1 MYTASIFIEAS
12 WQPGDWETPTSM
24 VNSCSV
30 EDSVLVN
37 LVLLQFYIVFNHHK
51 YMAVLYT
58 AVLYWQI
65 LRSLN
70 IGYGSTDLLT
80 VDIVQQKR
88 GAFGTWDVIQIR
100 SQSDQT
106 LPDIGWRVNKLNV
119 RSTWT
124 NLGKL
129 CVNISILNHDTLL
142 ITNLRGKNMFFLNH

>member
-1 MYTASIFIEAS
+1 MYTASIFTEAS

-30 EDSVLVN
+30 DDSVLVN
-37 LVLLQFYIVFNHHK
+37 LVLLQFYIVFNHHN
-51 YMAVLYT
+51 YIAVLYT

-88 GAFGTWDVIQIR
+88 KAFRTWDVMQIR
-100 SQSDQT
+100 SQWSNSAGCRMT
-106 LPDIGWRVNKLNV
+106 CELNV
-119 RSTWT
+119 RSIWT

-129 CVNISILNHDTLL
+129 CLNISILNHDTSL
-142 ITNLRGKNMFFLNH
+142 ITNLRGKKNMFFLNH